1 MAKARILVV
10 EDERLV
16 ATDISQCLQQLGY
29 KVIAT
34 AVSAVEALRQAV
46 LKSPDLVLMDIKL
59 KGGIDGVQAAEA
71 LYERMDIPVVYLT
84 AFADVETVERAKHTF
99 PSGYVLK
106 PFDDRS
112 LRTAVE
118 LALHRHRATRKPTRR
133 EQHLSAALAGLRDAV
148 IVTDARGFIILMNRA
163 AEKLTGR
170 REKNSLG
177 RLVTEVFRAID
188 TESGALI
195 ENPLGRVALD
205 GAAVCSAD
213 HTVLRAKDGTELRI
227 EAHLSPVVDKHGRP
241 GGVTIVFRE
250 VRRQEPARSN

>member
-1 MAKARILVV
+1 MSKARILVV

-29 KVIAT
+29 KVTAT

-46 LKSPDLVLMDIKL
+46 LQSPDLVLMDIKL

-118 LALHRHRATRKPTRR
+118 LALHGHRATRKPSRR
-133 EQHLSAALAGLRDAV
+133 ELHLSAALAGLRDAI
-148 IVTDARGFIILMNRA
+148 IVTDVRGAVILMNHA
-163 AEKLTGR
+163 AENLTGR
-170 REKNSLG
+170 CENDSLG
-177 RLVTEVFRAID
+177 RPVTEVFTAID
-188 TESGALI
+188 SETGALI
-195 ENPLGRVALD
+195 ESPLGRVALD
-205 GAAVCSAD
+205 GAAVCTAD
-213 HTVLRAKDGTELRI
+213 RTVLRTKDGTERRI
-227 EAHLSPVVDKHGRP
+227 EAHLSPVVDEHGRME
-241 GGVTIVFRE
+241 GVTIVFRE
-250 VRRQEPARSN
+250 ARPQEPARRD

>member
-1 MAKARILVV
+1 MANARILVV

-29 KVIAT
+29 EVTGT
-34 AVSAVEALRQAV
+34 AVSAVDALRQAV
-46 LKSPDLVLMDIKL
+46 METPDLVLMDIKL

-71 LYERMDIPVVYLT
+71 IYERMNIPVVYLT

-118 LALHRHRATRKPTRR
+118 LALHRHSATRKPSRR
-133 EQHLSAALAGLRDAV
+133 EQHLSDALAGLRYAV
-148 IVTDARGFIILMNRA
+148 VMTDARGAVILMNRA
-163 AEKLTGR
+163 AEALTGR
-170 REKNSLG
+170 RERDSLG
-177 RLVTEVFRAID
+177 HMIAEVFTAID
-188 TESGALI
+188 CESGTLI

-205 GAAVCSAD
+205 GAAVLTAD
-213 HTVLRAKDGTELRI
+213 CTVLRAKDGTKRHI
-227 EAHLSPVVDKHGRP
+227 EAHLSNVVDQHGRMD
-241 GGVTIVFRE
+241 GVTIVFRE
-250 VRRQEPARSN
+250 VLMPEPAGTN